1 MKNKRK
7 VMMVFLLIVVTI
19 LCVLLGIRTRYNKR
33 IILTQLA
40 GEGNGYIIETEKH
53 NLIIIDGGTN
63 NDSERIKEIIKEK
76 GNPTVLAWF
85 LTSPENNKSGAL
97 CEILNSDSEIKIEN
111 IYMSFISYGEWYQN
125 LELEPEELE
134 KIYSTLNCI
143 YADKNRDI
151 VREMERRTQY
161 QFDNYFITPL
171 EVKDEE
177 QFAADNLSNQTTI
190 LKVDNTFK
198 NVIFIGD
205 AGEEKVHYFKENDQ
219 DQFDC
224 DYLQFSENKIISAG
238 KEIFNAI
245 KPKNTLISDIEF
257 PSYVTSEKIYTKQY
271 GEITLEIW

>member
-257 PSYVTSEKIYTKQY
+257 PSYVTSENIYTKQY